1 MEKFT
6 KCNAEMRSQFRTTLI
21 NCEKNLRNCF
31 KDEQGE
37 ISFKKVVD
45 INELKMRFVENGV
58 ALYPE
63 ILDDVS
69 ALLTCFGNIEYEL
82 CWGDRVPPETLDE
95 EKARKN
101 LENREDKLQKLL
113 AEKEKDLKAKK

>member
-1 MEKFT
+1 
-6 KCNAEMRSQFRTTLI
+6 MRSGFRTSLI
-21 NCEKNLRNCF
+21 NCEKNLKNCF
-31 KDEQGE
+31 KDEHGE

-45 INELKMRFVENGV
+45 INELKYRFVENSV
-58 ALYPE
+58 ALNPE

-69 ALLTCFGNIEYEL
+69 SLLQCFGNIEYEL
-82 CWGDRVPPETLDE
+82 CYGDRVPPETPDE

-113 AEKEKDLKAKK
+113 SEKEKDVKAKK